1 MLKPK
6 ADFQPKKTF
15 KLGFSSV
22 KYYKTVY
29 PYNMTAHH
37 VELEEA
43 RAQTVP
49 KDDGYRRNFNYMV
62 IEHM

>member
-1 MLKPK
+1 M
-6 ADFQPKKTF
+6 
-15 KLGFSSV
+15 

-43 RAQTVP
+43 RAQTVQ